1 VPYVDAV
8 DPKPLGWG
16 DRYAAVFSDRSV
28 VDVYHLRPSYPEQT
42 IDELAR
48 LAGGR
53 AVLEAGCG
61 LGELS
66 RRLALRVE
74 RVDAVDVSAPM
85 VERGR
90 SLPGGDA
97 PNLRWSVGRVE
108 DAELD
113 PPYALVVA
121 GDSIHWLDWDRALP
135 RFASV
140 LGADGLLAIVH
151 RDWLNDERVRA
162 RLRPIY
168 ERHSWNADFTPL
180 DPATELER
188 RGLFERQGEL
198 ETSAPWRPT
207 LDELVGVHFST
218 SGLAR
223 DRVRDPDG
231 LAADLSAEIE
241 QTLEPEDARYDLDV
255 VARIVWGRPRR

>member
-1 VPYVDAV
+1 V

-28 VDVYHLRPSYPEQT
+28 VDVYHLRPPYPEQT
-42 IDELAR
+42 IHELAR
-48 LAGGR
+48 LAGSL

-66 RRLALRVE
+66 RRVAPSVE

-97 PNLRWSVGRVE
+97 LNLHWSVGRVE
-108 DAELD
+108 EAELE

-121 GDSIHWLDWDRALP
+121 GDSIHWLDWDRALR
-135 RFASV
+135 RFASA

-151 RDWLNDERVRA
+151 RDWLNEERVRA

-188 RGLFERQGEL
+188 RGLFVRKGEHRA
-198 ETSAPWRPT
+198 SGPWRPT

-223 DRVRDPDG
+223 DRVVDPDG
-231 LAADLSAEIE
+231 LAADLRAEIE
-241 QTLEPEDARYDLDV
+241 RALVPVDGRYDLDV
-255 VARIVWGRPRR
+255 VAKIVWGRPRG